1 MTAGGSPSREPSQTT
16 SAEELVDR
24 AREARGRAYAPY
36 SGFAVGAALRSADGQ
51 VVLGVNVENAASP
64 AGICAERAA
73 LAAAVS
79 RGLRDFDAIAVAA
92 GGSEACLPCGT
103 CLQSLAEFA
112 PGLEVLA
119 AGESGEAVRY
129 VLNRDLLPHPFGR

>member
-1 MTAGGSPSREPSQTT
+1 MTA

-24 AREARGRAYAPY
+24 AREVRRWAYAPY
-36 SGFAVGAALRSADGQ
+36 SGFAVGAALRSPDGQ
-51 VVLGVNVENAASP
+51 VVVGVNVENAASP

-79 RGLRDFDAIAVAA
+79 RGIRDFDAIAVVA
-92 GGSEACLPCGT
+92 GGDDACLPCGT

-129 VLNRDLLPHPFGR
+129 LLDRDLLPRPFGR